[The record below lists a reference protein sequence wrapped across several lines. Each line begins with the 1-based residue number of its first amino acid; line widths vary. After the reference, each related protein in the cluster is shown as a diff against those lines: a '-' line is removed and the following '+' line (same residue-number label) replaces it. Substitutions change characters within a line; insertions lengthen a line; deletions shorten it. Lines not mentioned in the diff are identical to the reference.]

1 MATTTASITLSS
13 SDLTGDA
20 LSLSATAT
28 LTKGNSVTG
37 LDQTSGVARKTFTS
51 QDEVIV
57 FDANEYNA
65 SGTAVTVTNPG
76 FKVYLR
82 NPSTVSSEYFT
93 IKIADGSGITGSP
106 AASVA
111 GENMGRLYAG
121 DWTLF
126 PWDASADADITVA
139 PSVATAMTLEY
150 MIIYHV

>member
-20 LSLSATAT
+20 LSLSSTAT

-37 LDQTSGVARKTFTS
+37 LDQTTGVARKTFTS
-51 QDEVIV
+51 TDEVVI
-57 FDANEYNA
+57 FGDADYSA
-65 SGTAVTVTNPG
+65 TDPG

-82 NPSTVSSEYFT
+82 NPSTVSSEYFLV
-93 IKIADGSGITGSP
+93 KIGDGAATP
-106 AASVA
+106 ATDFKD
-111 GENMGRLYAG
+111 MGRLYAG

-126 PWDASADADITVA
+126 PYDASAASDIIVK

>member
-1 MATTTASITLSS
+1 MATTNATITLSS

-20 LSLSATAT
+20 LALSTSST
-28 LTKGNSVTG
+28 LTKGGTVTG
-37 LDQTSGVARKTFTS
+37 LDQTTGVARKTFTS
-51 QDEVIV
+51 QNEVII
-57 FDANEYNA
+57 FDAAEYNA
-65 SGTAVTVTNPG
+65 GGTAVTNPG

-82 NPSTVSSEYFT
+82 NPSTVATEYFT

-121 DWTLF
+121 DWTFF
-126 PWDASADADITVA
+126 PWDASADADITVS

>member
-20 LSLSATAT
+20 LSLSSTST

-51 QDEVIV
+51 DDEVII
-57 FDANEYNA
+57 FGDADYSA
-65 SGTAVTVTNPG
+65 TDPG

-93 IKIADGSGITGSP
+93 IKIADAATITGSP
-106 AASVA
+106 AASV
-111 GENMGRLYAG
+111 GGKNMGRLYAG

-126 PWDASADADITVA
+126 PYDASSASDITVT

>member
-1 MATTTASITLSS
+1 MATTNATITLSS

-20 LSLSATAT
+20 LALSTSST
-28 LTKGNSVTG
+28 LTKGGTVTG
-37 LDQTSGVARKTFTS
+37 LDQTTGVARKTFTS
-51 QDEVIV
+51 QDEVVI
-57 FDANEYNA
+57 FDESEYNA
-65 SGTAVTVTNPG
+65 SDPG
-76 FKVYLR
+76 YKVYLR
-82 NPSTVSSEYFT
+82 NPSTVATEYFT

-121 DWTLF
+121 DWTFF
-126 PWDASADADITVA
+126 PWDATTDADITIK

>member
-37 LDQTSGVARKTFTS
+37 LDQTTGVARKTFTS
-51 QDEVIV
+51 QDEVII
-57 FDANEYNA
+57 FDAAEYSA
-65 SGTAVTVTNPG
+65 TDPG

-93 IKIADGSGITGSP
+93 LKIADGSGITGSP

-126 PWDASADADITVA
+126 PWDASADADITAA

>member
-1 MATTTASITLSS
+1 MATTTATITLSS

-20 LSLSATAT
+20 LSLSSTST

-65 SGTAVTVTNPG
+65 SGSTVTDPG

-139 PSVATAMTLEY
+139 PSVATSMTLEY
-150 MIIYHV
+150 MLIYHV